1 MEIAEFQK
9 SLDITSQYLQRDYLP
24 DISSKEIL
32 NIQEETNLRTGVR
45 MMHIQEVTYENGEN
59 IQEKLGT
66 VFSALSNLKNTL
78 FLLLDSDGT
87 KVNFYFGI
95 KLNNHSDSISTV
107 YRTLTNSL
115 KGQFQGLKY
124 ESIKPSDVVDY
135 VDALNSDTNIA
146 VVTTIAGL
154 KNRGLYDNEHYIQ
167 GMEKFIDSMYGQ
179 AFTGLILASS
189 LDATDIEIQRKSYED
204 IYTQLSELEE
214 YQLMYTLNKGGSTNI
229 TRGTS
234 MTEAISKSTS
244 YSESISQSSE
254 DSKKR
259 NKTTSGIQSIAIIAG
274 TAVAAT
280 IATGGAAAAGMLL
293 MGGVSMANS
302 ILSQAS
308 KVNDK
313 QKSKSISNTKSK
325 SYSFGSNESFSE
337 GISTGESI
345 GIQQNHKNK
354 RISNLLKKL
363 DLQFE
368 RLNEFETSGV
378 WEVGAYFL
386 ADNPS
391 AVQMAASNYKSIVTG
406 EENYVENSAINYWFK
421 NEKEKDNERNAIRSA
436 LVNFRHPYFN
446 ILDDGHNQ
454 ISIGATSLISS
465 KELAIHMSLPRK
477 SIVGLPI
484 LEQTRFNREII
495 NHENGFQEHL
505 DLGSIYDLG
514 SIREQKVNLNMQSL
528 AMHTFVTG
536 STGSGKSNTIY
547 NILDGL
553 MDNGIHVL
561 VIEPAKGEY
570 KHVFGQKDDVFV
582 YGTNRS
588 YTKLLKINP
597 FSFPKGIH
605 VYEHID
611 RLIEIF
617 NVCWSMEAAMPAF
630 LKEAIIKA
638 YENVGWDVDESI
650 NVIRENIFPN
660 IQDLEESLNDV
671 IHHSGFSDEVKGNYT
686 GALVTRVKSL
696 GTGINRQILTD
707 NEVSYK
713 DLFDRNVLIDL
724 SRIGSSEVK
733 SLVMG
738 LLVIKLNEYR
748 MSTQTSLNSKLMH
761 VTVLEEAHVL
771 LRASSN
777 TYNNLTKLSVEML
790 SNSIAEMRTYGEGFM
805 IVDQSPSS
813 VDESAIKNTNTKIVL
828 RLPDSKDREI
838 VGKSMGMSD
847 EQIDDLANLPVGVG
861 GVYQN
866 NWIGSALCKISYFE
880 SKERMFV
887 EKDINRTKLEK
898 EALQKVINLMLSN
911 VTDAK
916 SIVSDKDIGF
926 LNCSVST
933 KNQLKVMLTEYE
945 TKGLLEIWSTEN
957 KFSLSQLVCKYLI
970 KIESIEGK
978 LQKSSGM
985 DDLNSQLEIYIQHK
999 IGFLNLA
1006 KKEYLKGLVIV
1017 YLTKK
1022 YPEVKLWEKW
1032 MTTRKEVVTWMN

>member
-1 MEIAEFQK
+1 
-9 SLDITSQYLQRDYLP
+9 
-24 DISSKEIL
+24 
-32 NIQEETNLRTGVR
+32 
-45 MMHIQEVTYENGEN
+45 
-59 IQEKLGT
+59 
-66 VFSALSNLKNTL
+66 
-78 FLLLDSDGT
+78 
-87 KVNFYFGI
+87 
-95 KLNNHSDSISTV
+95 
-107 YRTLTNSL
+107 
-115 KGQFQGLKY
+115 
-124 ESIKPSDVVDY
+124 
-135 VDALNSDTNIA
+135 
-146 VVTTIAGL
+146 
-154 KNRGLYDNEHYIQ
+154 
-167 GMEKFIDSMYGQ
+167 
-179 AFTGLILASS
+179 
-189 LDATDIEIQRKSYED
+189 
-204 IYTQLSELEE
+204 
-214 YQLMYTLNKGGSTNI
+214 
-229 TRGTS
+229 
-234 MTEAISKSTS
+234 
-244 YSESISQSSE
+244 
-254 DSKKR
+254 
-259 NKTTSGIQSIAIIAG
+259 
-274 TAVAAT
+274 
-280 IATGGAAAAGMLL
+280 
-293 MGGVSMANS
+293 MANS

-553 MDNGIHVL
+553 MDHGIHVL

-650 NVIRENIFPN
+650 NVIGENIFPN

-686 GALVTRVKSL
+686 GALVTRIKSL

-777 TYNNLTKLSVEML
+777 TYNSLTKLSVEML

-887 EKDINRTKLEK
+887 EKDINRTKIEK

-911 VTDAK
+911 VTEAK

-945 TKGLLEIWSTEN
+945 TKGLLEIWSAEN

-970 KIESIEGK
+970 KIDSIEGK

-985 DDLNSQLEIYIQHK
+985 DDLNSQLEMYIQHK

-1017 YLTKK
+1017 YLRKK

-1032 MTTRKEVVTWMN
+1032 MITRKEVVTWMN